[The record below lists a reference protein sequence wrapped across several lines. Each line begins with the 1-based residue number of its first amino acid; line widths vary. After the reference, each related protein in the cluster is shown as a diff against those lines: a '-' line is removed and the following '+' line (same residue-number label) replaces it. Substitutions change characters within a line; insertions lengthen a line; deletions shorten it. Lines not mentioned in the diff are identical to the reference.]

1 MIWERAGRDARYAS
15 VAASVD
21 PGGAPRCSPPWLRAR
36 ERARPRGGWP
46 GPFAAGYLRV
56 GEPGQRGRPLATAR
70 QVGHPLRD
78 LGAGSAGG
86 QPSWRRRR

>member
-21 PGGAPRCSPPWLRAR
+21 PGGAP
-36 ERARPRGGWP
+36 
-46 GPFAAGYLRV
+46 
-56 GEPGQRGRPLATAR
+56 
-70 QVGHPLRD
+70 
-78 LGAGSAGG
+78 